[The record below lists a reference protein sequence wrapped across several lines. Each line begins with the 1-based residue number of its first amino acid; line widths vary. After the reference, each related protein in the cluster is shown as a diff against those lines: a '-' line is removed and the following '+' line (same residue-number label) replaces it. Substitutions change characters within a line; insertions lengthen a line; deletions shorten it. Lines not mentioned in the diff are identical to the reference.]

1 MDARDSLLLD
11 EGSRHSCGRAKV
23 LLGIECIC
31 RMYVWADI
39 APVGFPACIP
49 KSPSGDSGSARDGGG
64 VGLEEVE
71 LVGWIFVDGTTNYD
85 QKH

>member
-1 MDARDSLLLD
+1 M
-11 EGSRHSCGRAKV
+11 
-23 LLGIECIC
+23 
-31 RMYVWADI
+31 WADI